1 MWCQPDGGFLTLW
14 LTALSF
20 WMEPVWTHLGLALG
34 SPQAFCSRS
43 QAGGFRGPVGC
54 FEPVRDGVLD
64 PSGHGETFSVL
75 LGLRDREAWQG
86 L

>member
-1 MWCQPDGGFLTLW
+1 MWRRPDGGFLTLW
-14 LTALSF
+14 LTALLF
-20 WMEPVWTHLGLALG
+20 WVEPVWTHVGLALG

-75 LGLRDREAWQG
+75 LGLHDWEAWQG

>member
-1 MWCQPDGGFLTLW
+1 MAPARWW
-14 LTALSF
+14 LLDTVALLLSF
-20 WMEPVWTHLGLALG
+20 WVEPARIRVSPALG

-54 FEPVRDGVLD
+54 FEPVRDGVLN